1 MILAWVV
8 VGGVCWYLPPSFMA
22 LLEAYTHTY
31 YKMWETWDF
40 YFYFYKLI
48 FVICLDDNKGKQ
60 NRPLLQGIS
69 SLAFWMEHVPNFH
82 MQMN

>member
-1 MILAWVV
+1 MRFLFI
-8 VGGVCWYLPPSFMA
+8 YI
-22 LLEAYTHTY
+22 
-31 YKMWETWDF
+31 F

-48 FVICLDDNKGKQ
+48 FVICFHLDNKGKQ